1 MTATTTSTRPW
12 ERDGSIHLD
21 SFDDIAVER
30 AMEGWREGDEDVVP
44 VPSTTTRDPIEADE
58 DGFIRELCARWPGR
72 ARAIESLVRALGVR
86 EMITRRCTC
95 TDRR

>member
-72 ARAIESLVRALGVR
+72 ARAIE
-86 EMITRRCTC
+86 
-95 TDRR
+95 